1 MNNIMINDF
10 EGPLDLLLHLIKTSK
25 MDIYEVNITYIIEEY
40 LKYIN
45 AMQDLNIDI
54 ASEYLVMAAELIH
67 LKSKML
73 INIEDEVEDES
84 DEFTISSEE
93 ELKQKLIEY
102 EKYKKST
109 DSFRKLEENR
119 KEYLTRSPEN
129 ISEYSKDIK
138 YNMELSIEDLINAF
152 LEYRKRLDREK
163 PLETKI
169 TRKELSVKERI
180 NSIRNILKIKKKIV
194 FTDLFESFT
203 KEYVVVTFLSI
214 LNMSKNNEIMLSQKD
229 NFSPIMI
236 ESRI

>member
-10 EGPLDLLLHLIKTSK
+10 EGPLDLLLHLVKTSK
-25 MDIYEVNITYIIEEY
+25 MDIYEVSMSYIIEEY

-73 INIEDEVEDES
+73 INLDDEEQVDDDEYS
-84 DEFTISSEE
+84 ISSEE
-93 ELKQKLIEY
+93 ELKEKLINY
-102 EKYKKST
+102 EKYKNST
-109 DSFRKLEENR
+109 EEFRKLEENR

-129 ISEYSKDIK
+129 IMEYASDNS
-138 YNMELSIEDLINAF
+138 YSMELSLDDLISAF
-152 LEYRKRLDREK
+152 LEYKKRLENEK
-163 PLETKI
+163 PIETKI
-169 TRKELSVKERI
+169 TKKELSVKERI
-180 NSIRNILKIKKKIV
+180 SYIRSILKTKKKV
-194 FTDLFESFT
+194 EFTELFESFN

-229 NFSPIMI
+229 NFSPILI
-236 ESRI
+236 EMR